1 MAINTQR
8 ISLIEQAR
16 ARRITLPR
24 YFKLDGS
31 RYLLGLVVILCLM
44 SLIALAQTG
53 VVATKGYEI
62 ANLQAEHTQLMRERS
77 QLLARQAQATNLEQ
91 IRRRAAQIGLRPMT
105 DEQVRYVYITPPAVP
120 PDELA
125 GDTGQ

>member
-8 ISLIEQAR
+8 VSLIEQAR
-16 ARRITLPR
+16 ARSIALPR
-24 YFKLDGS
+24 YLKLDGS

-62 ANLQAEHTQLMRERS
+62 ANLQAEQTQLMRERS

-105 DEQVRYVYITPPAVP
+105 DEQVRYVYIEVPTLP
-120 PDELA
+120 PDEAA
-125 GDTGQ
+125 GGE